1 LWRKQRIK
9 AEIGKSPEERTQ
21 HGFNGCKIG
30 RQANG
35 NNATR
40 GAASRAQVL
49 SNGFGSLEERC
60 VADVGIAIDDS
71 NGVAPAQSYL
81 SKTFAQCGLGVQRIE
96 RTEPGARIKAVA
108 VGMR

>member
-9 AEIGKSPEERTQ
+9 AEISKFPEERTQ
-21 HGFNGCKIG
+21 HSFDGCETG

-35 NNATR
+35 NNAAC

-49 SNGFGSLEERC
+49 SNGVGSLEEFR
-60 VADVGIAIDDS
+60 VADSGIAIGDS
-71 NGVAPAQSYL
+71 NRVTSTQSCL
-81 SKTFAQCGLGVQRIE
+81 AKAFAQCGLGVQRIE
-96 RTEPGARIKAVA
+96 RTEPRARSKAVA

>member
-9 AEIGKSPEERTQ
+9 AEIGKFPEKRTQ

-35 NNATR
+35 NNASR

-49 SNGFGSLEERC
+49 SNDFGSLEELC
-60 VADVGIAIDDS
+60 IADAGVAIDDS
-71 NGVAPAQSYL
+71 DRVAAAQSGFA
-81 SKTFAQCGLGVQRIE
+81 KTFAQCGLGIQRIE
-96 RTEPGARIKAVA
+96 RAEPGARIKAVA
-108 VGMR
+108 VGVR